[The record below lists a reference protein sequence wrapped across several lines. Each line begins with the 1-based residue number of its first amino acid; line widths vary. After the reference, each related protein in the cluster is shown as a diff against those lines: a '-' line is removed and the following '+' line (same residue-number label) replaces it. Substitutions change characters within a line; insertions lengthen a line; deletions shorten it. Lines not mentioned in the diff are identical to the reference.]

1 MEIIMEGAVMV
12 TITEEVATAIIMVW
26 VMFRFLPDNKLVN
39 SSSAA
44 RTSPTTSPQQVNNN
58 KDKDG

>member
-26 VMFRFLPDNKLVN
+26 VMFRFLPDNKLVH
-39 SSSAA
+39 SFIHA
-44 RTSPTTSPQQVNNN
+44 V
-58 KDKDG
+58 KVW